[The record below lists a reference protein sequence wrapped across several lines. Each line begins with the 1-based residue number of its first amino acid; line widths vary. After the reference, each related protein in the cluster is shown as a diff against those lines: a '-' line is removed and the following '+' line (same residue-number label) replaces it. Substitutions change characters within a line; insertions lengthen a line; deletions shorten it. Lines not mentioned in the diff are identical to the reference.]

1 MWATRFLMG
10 FLLAALAFSATAF
23 ERPFP
28 PIAKRGTMS
37 PANYPQI
44 IIDGKLR
51 NLSVAARIWNSEN
64 LIEMPAALRGSDFKV
79 NYTEDGQRDID
90 RVWIL
95 NADEASQ
102 TAPNLRPENR
112 LTSPTQ

>member
-1 MWATRFLMG
+1 MWATRFLIG
-10 FLLAALAFSATAF
+10 FLLAALAFSAAAF

-37 PANYPQI
+37 PANHPQI
-44 IIDGKLR
+44 VIDGKMR
-51 NLSVAARIWNSEN
+51 NLTVAARIWNAEN

-79 NYTEDGQRDID
+79 NYTEDSQGDID

-95 NADEASQ
+95 TTDEASQ
-102 TAPNLRPENR
+102 KR
-112 LTSPTQ
+112 

>member
-1 MWATRFLMG
+1 MWATRFLTG
-10 FLLAALAFSATAF
+10 FLLAALAFSAAAF

-37 PANYPQI
+37 PANHPQI
-44 IIDGKLR
+44 VIDGQTR
-51 NLSVAARIWNSEN
+51 NLAVAARIWNTEN

-79 NYTEDGQRDID
+79 DYTENSQGDID

-95 NADEASQ
+95 NAEEASQ
-102 TAPNLRPENR
+102 QR
-112 LTSPTQ
+112 

>member
-1 MWATRFLMG
+1 
-10 FLLAALAFSATAF
+10 
-23 ERPFP
+23 
-28 PIAKRGTMS
+28 MS
-37 PANYPQI
+37 PAHHPQI
-44 IIDGKLR
+44 VIDGKTR
-51 NLSVAARIWNSEN
+51 SLSVAARIWNTDN

-79 NYTEDGQRDID
+79 NYTEDSQGDID

-102 TAPNLRPENR
+102 TAPNLHPDNR

>member
-1 MWATRFLMG
+1 MWVTRCLTG
-10 FLLAALAFSATAF
+10 LLLVALAFSATAS

-28 PIAKRGTMS
+28 ASARRGTMS
-37 PANYPQI
+37 PAHHPQI
-44 IIDGKLR
+44 VIDGQTR
-51 NLSVAARIWNSEN
+51 NLSAAARIWNSDN

-79 NYTEDGQRDID
+79 NYTEDSQGDID

-102 TAPNLRPENR
+102 QR
-112 LTSPTQ
+112 

>member
-1 MWATRFLMG
+1 MRATHFMTCFFLAT
-10 FLLAALAFSATAF
+10 LALSASAF

-28 PIAKRGTMS
+28 PAAKRGTMS

-44 IIDGKLR
+44 VIDGQTR
-51 NLSVAARIWNSEN
+51 NLSVAARIWNTEN
-64 LIEMPAALRGSDFKV
+64 LIEMPGALRGSGFKV
-79 NYTEDGQRDID
+79 NYTEDSQHDID